1 VSSPLPRGSATAD
14 LDRPHG
20 HGADHGGHDH
30 EGGSGG
36 GPGHRHDHGTARR
49 RPSRAPL
56 LVAGALVAAVLVAV
70 RLASPA
76 IGPGLLP
83 DTLQDFVT
91 LTISVIV
98 ESMPFVLLG
107 IVLSIV
113 VQVWLPQAFFTS
125 WLPRQPLLR
134 RAVISFLGMFLPVC
148 ECGNV
153 PLARGLVLK
162 GFTVSESMTFLLAA
176 PILNPITIITT
187 HQAFGWSDGIL
198 VARLAGG
205 FLVANLIGWLYSRHP
220 DPESLLTKSFA
231 AECALPTG
239 HEHGGGRLRES
250 VELFRREMATMMPAL
265 FIGAAI
271 AGGIQ
276 TAVPRS
282 VLVTLGT
289 NPVWSVLAMM
299 VLAFVISLCS
309 NVDAF
314 FVLPFATTFMPG
326 GIAAFLVFGPIIDV
340 KMLALLR
347 TTYRPRVLAQLTL
360 VVALTSAAI
369 GLMVN
374 FLA

>member
-1 VSSPLPRGSATAD
+1 MSAPVRERTDHA
-14 LDRPHG
+14 G
-20 HGADHGGHDH
+20 HGAG
-30 EGGSGG
+30 
-36 GPGHRHDHGTARR
+36 RRARR
-49 RPSRAPL
+49 APSRVPL
-56 LVAGALVAAVLVAV
+56 LVAGGLVLAVLVAV
-70 RLASPA
+70 RLASPLL
-76 IGPGLLP
+76 GPGLLP
-83 DTLQDFVT
+83 NALQDFVT

-107 IVLSIV
+107 IVLSII
-113 VQVWLPQAFFTS
+113 VQEWLPQAFFSS
-125 WLPRQPLLR
+125 WLPKRGLPR

-187 HQAFGWSDGIL
+187 HQAFGWDDGIL
-198 VARLAGG
+198 VARLIGG
-205 FLVANLIGWLYSRHP
+205 FVIANLIGWLFSKHP
-220 DPESLLTKSFA
+220 NQQSLLTSSFA
-231 AECALPTG
+231 AECRVDDG
-239 HEHGGGRLRES
+239 HAHGRGRTAKS
-250 VELFRREMATMMPAL
+250 VDLFRREMSTMMPAL

-271 AGGIQ
+271 AGAIQ
-276 TAVPRS
+276 TIVPRS
-282 VLVTLGT
+282 VLVTLGS

-299 VLAFVISLCS
+299 VLAFVISICS

-314 FVLPFATTFMPG
+314 FVLPFASTFMPG

-347 TTYRPRVLAQLTL
+347 TTYTPKVLGQVTL

-369 GLMVN
+369 GLVVN
-374 FLA
+374 YVA

>member
-1 VSSPLPRGSATAD
+1 MVITSPEN
-14 LDRPHG
+14 G
-20 HGADHGGHDH
+20 HAEHADHAGHQRL
-30 EGGSGG
+30 GSG
-36 GPGHRHDHGTARR
+36 
-49 RPSRAPL
+49 RAPRTRRGRRAL
-56 LVAGALVAAVLVAV
+56 LATGAAVVVALVAV
-70 RLASPA
+70 RLLTSLL
-76 IGPGLLP
+76 GPRLLP
-83 DTLQDFVT
+83 NALQDFVT

-113 VQVWLPQAFFTS
+113 VQVWLPQAFFER
-125 WLPRQPLLR
+125 WLPRRPIPR

-187 HQAFGWSDGIL
+187 HQAFGWSNGIL
-198 VARLAGG
+198 IARLVGG
-205 FLVANLIGWLYSRHP
+205 FVIANLIGWLFSNHP
-220 DPESLLTKSFA
+220 KQESLLTPTFA
-231 AECALPTG
+231 GACRREAGARGSHG
-239 HEHGGGRLRES
+239 HGAAGRAGES
-250 VELFRREMATMMPAL
+250 IDLFRREMATMMPAL

-276 TAVPRS
+276 TLVPRS
-282 VLVTLGT
+282 VLVALGG

-299 VLAFVISLCS
+299 LLAFVISICS

-314 FVLPFATTFMPG
+314 FVLPFASTFMPG
-326 GIAAFLVFGPIIDV
+326 GIAAFLIFGPIIDV

-347 TTYRPRVLAQLTL
+347 TTFTPKVLAQTTL
-360 VVALTSAAI
+360 VVALTSATI
-369 GLMVN
+369 GLLVN
-374 FLA
+374 YVA